1 MNETVNLW
9 ELFFCCTRISRSS
22 SSDW

>member
-1 MNETVNLW
+1 LETVH
-9 ELFFCCTRISRSS
+9 TRISRSS